1 MSRDFFSPALTAA
14 ALVAMMA
21 SAPAI
26 AADYVQ
32 APGSTLVFASK
43 YDGEVF
49 TGKFASFATTLSFDP
64 AKLAASKLD
73 VVIPLA
79 GASTGNA
86 DRDGTLSGSD
96 FFDVARFAQ
105 ARYTATRFRSLGG
118 DQYAAD
124 GTLEIDNLTA
134 ERALRGIA
142 VGRKNWN
149 VIGSDAAGKVAA
161 VIYSL
166 VETCR
171 LNGIN
176 PEAYLT
182 DVIDRIGRTKIQALD
197 TLLPFNWRP
206 PDAGNPA
213 DPGRMNIAPH
223 TAAAA

>member
-1 MSRDFFSPALTAA
+1 MCSSDLACHHHAVRLGQVAPRSELAKALGYMNGQWD
-14 ALVAMMA
+14 ALV
-21 SAPAI
+21 
-26 AADYVQ
+26 
-32 APGSTLVFASK
+32 
-43 YDGEVF
+43 
-49 TGKFASFATTLSFDP
+49 
-64 AKLAASKLD
+64 
-73 VVIPLA
+73 
-79 GASTGNA
+79 
-86 DRDGTLSGSD
+86 R
-96 FFDVARFAQ
+96 
-105 ARYTATRFRSLGG
+105 
-118 DQYAAD
+118 YAAD

-149 VIGSDAAGKVAA
+149 VIGSDAAGTVAT

-182 DVIDRIGRTKIQALD
+182 DVIGRIGRTKIQALD

-206 PDAGNPA
+206 PDAGTPT

-223 TAAAA
+223 AAAAA